1 MIADGRELNVGYAV
15 FWRTRDLNV
24 LGYVAECRAR
34 VVGAWREGHPGLPE
48 GEMPEYDLWLV
59 DRQVVKTTD

>member
-34 VVGAWREGHPGLPE
+34 VAGAWREGHPGLPE
-48 GEMPEYDLWLV
+48 GEMPE
-59 DRQVVKTTD
+59 